1 MLTKRQLFEQVNKSG
16 VSLVNSPKEYK
27 DGIQK
32 ILCAEYGEIDSSAL
46 ENFVKNFC
54 CYVSSQLAKLKNISV
69 KKKHERFLA
78 NKVVTLMKFQANWF
92 C

>member
-46 ENFVKNFC
+46 ENFTKNFC
-54 CYVSSQLAKLKNISV
+54 SYVSRQLVKYKNISV
-69 KKKHERFLA
+69 KKKHDRFLA
-78 NKVVTLMKFQANWF
+78 NEVVTLV
-92 C
+92 

>member
-1 MLTKRQLFEQVNKSG
+1 MLTKRQLFEQANKSG
-16 VSLVNSPKEYK
+16 NSLINSPKEYK
-27 DGIQK
+27 DGIGK
-32 ILCAEYGEIDSSAL
+32 ILYAEYGEVDSSAL